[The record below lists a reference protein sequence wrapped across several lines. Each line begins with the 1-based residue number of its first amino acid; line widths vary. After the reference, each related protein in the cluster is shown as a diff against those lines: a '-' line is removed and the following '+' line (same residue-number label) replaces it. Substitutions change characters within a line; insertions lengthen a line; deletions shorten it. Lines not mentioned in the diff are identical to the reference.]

1 MIEAREL
8 SIGNLVQTK
17 EGKLTSVTDITSE
30 IGGFTH
36 LDFWCYGYHS
46 LDTEPI
52 LLTEEWL
59 IRFGFELVDSHD
71 DHLYYLSET
80 DFSLDRNMQ
89 FDNSYKRVELKFV
102 HSLQNL
108 YFALT
113 NKELTL

>member
-8 SIGNLVQTK
+8 RIGNLVFDALN
-17 EGKLTSVTDITSE
+17 GDLTLRQENLCDFAN
-30 IGGFTH
+30 GFIH
-36 LDFWCYGYHS
+36 LQ
-46 LDTEPI
+46 PI
-52 LLTEEWL
+52 PLTEEWL
-59 IRFGFELVDSHD
+59 IKFGFELVDSHD

-113 NKELTL
+113 NKELIL